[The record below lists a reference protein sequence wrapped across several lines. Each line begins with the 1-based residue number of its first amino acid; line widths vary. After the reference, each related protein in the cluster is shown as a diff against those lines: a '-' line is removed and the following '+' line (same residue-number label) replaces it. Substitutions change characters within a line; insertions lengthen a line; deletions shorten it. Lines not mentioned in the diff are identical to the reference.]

1 MSVVLEAQ
9 RESLENLIESRES
22 VQAEGLNSNISNQ
35 QLKKQMEYKATNLMK
50 QPSSSENVAPDLSH
64 ESINMIPQPITV
76 TEMH

>member
-50 QPSSSENVAPDLSH
+50 
-64 ESINMIPQPITV
+64 
-76 TEMH
+76 